1 MAMKLLCRD
10 DELTLLHR
18 QWWMAQTKGSRMTLL
33 SGPRGCGKT
42 ALVAEACRDTPCL
55 YYRLGYKAGA
65 LQMDEWI
72 AQAERLLGAS
82 VPSNARKT
90 VALVDYL
97 MYLSEKEPFTL
108 ILDECQLLQD
118 KDYEALRDSFRQ
130 RRNKTHLNLL
140 LLCPNRLL
148 AERLASRDNS
158 PLIGILDLHLELGPL
173 KAEQMKE
180 CLGMTGEDLLTAFMV
195 TGGRP
200 NRVGWLMDAGVRTK
214 SEILDFYFSDSSPF
228 LRDEE
233 RRLCRLLGKNSE
245 IYLSILQL
253 LACGVTS
260 QSELE
265 ARLGGIIIGGHLAKL
280 EKEYELVRKCRPM
293 LAGPASRGV
302 VRYEIVDPGL
312 RFWLRYVEAGRADV
326 EMGRL
331 ASLRQQ
337 AKQDFPVFARWAL
350 REWFLRKFR
359 EESGYQELGGEWSS
373 VHAGGPE
380 IDILGFPPRAK
391 RALVGDV
398 ELRAEDFEKE
408 PFLGK
413 VASLRKGPLKDY
425 VIDARLFTLADM

>member
-1 MAMKLLCRD
+1 MKLLCRE

-18 QWWMAQTKGSRMTLL
+18 QWWMAQTKASRMTLV

-42 ALVAEACRDTPCL
+42 ALVAEAYRDEPVL
-55 YYRLGYKAGA
+55 YFRLGAKADA
-65 LQMDEWI
+65 LQMAEWT
-72 AQAERLLGAS
+72 AQAKALLPGLS
-82 VPSNARKT
+82 VPRNADSL

-97 MYLSEKEPFTL
+97 MYMSEKEPFTV
-108 ILDECQLLQD
+108 IVDECQILSD
-118 KDYEALRDSFRQ
+118 KDFETLRDSFRQ

-148 AERLASRDNS
+148 AERLSSRDNS
-158 PLIGILDLHLELGPL
+158 PLIGILDLHLTVGPL

-180 CLGMTGEDLLTAFMV
+180 VLGLTGEDLLTAFMV

-200 NRVGWLMDAGVRTK
+200 NRVGWLLDAGCKTK
-214 SEILDFYFSDSSPF
+214 EEILTYYFSQTSPF

-233 RRLCRLLGKNSE
+233 RRLCRMLGKNSE

-253 LACGVTS
+253 LAGGIVS

-265 ARLGGIIIGGHLAKL
+265 DRLGGTIIGGHLAKL

-302 VRYEIVDPGL
+302 VRYEIADPGL
-312 RFWLRYVEAGRADV
+312 RFWLRYVEAGRADL
-326 EMGRL
+326 ELGRNAVL
-331 ASLRQQ
+331 LRRAQS
-337 AKQDFPVFARWAL
+337 DYPVFARWAL

-359 EESGYQELGGEWSS
+359 QESGYEQLGGEWSPA
-373 VHAGGPE
+373 HAGDKE

-408 PFLGK
+408 PFLAR
-413 VASLRKGPLKDY
+413 VASLRKGSLKDY